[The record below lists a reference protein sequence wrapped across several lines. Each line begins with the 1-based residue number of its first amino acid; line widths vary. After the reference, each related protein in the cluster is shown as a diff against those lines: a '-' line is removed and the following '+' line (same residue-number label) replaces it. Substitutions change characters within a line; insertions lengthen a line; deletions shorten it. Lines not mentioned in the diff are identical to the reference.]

1 MGELLVVFLFALTWA
16 WPVIGLI
23 AGALIGRSRVR
34 TARGTLAGA
43 GAGFLLGLAGTALWM
58 FVVVPAINQSAGPM

>member
-1 MGELLVVFLFALTWA
+1 MGELFVVLLFALTWA

-23 AGALIGRSRVR
+23 AGIIVAVR
-34 TARGTLAGA
+34 NPKRRLLAPILGL
-43 GAGFLLGLAGTALWM
+43 LLGLAGTALWF